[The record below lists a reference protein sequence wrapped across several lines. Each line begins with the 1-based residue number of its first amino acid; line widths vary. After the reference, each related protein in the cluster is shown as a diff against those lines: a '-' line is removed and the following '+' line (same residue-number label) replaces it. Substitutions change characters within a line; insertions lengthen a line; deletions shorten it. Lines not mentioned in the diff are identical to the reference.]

1 MDQIIRNMFPEHHH
15 VHRNGI
21 KVKHNNM
28 KKKLSKQFS
37 FCETGKVRPF
47 LKRRV
52 CGVKDIIAEHENVE
66 ISAVSPNSRHSWHLD
81 DEDGSCTCPG
91 TEMDSAQMNHVCVF
105 KYW

>member
-1 MDQIIRNMFPEHHH
+1 MDHIIRNIFNENH
-15 VHRNGI
+15 VHKTG
-21 KVKHNNM
+21 VKHDKPSM

-37 FCETGKVRPF
+37 FCETSKVRPF

-66 ISAVSPNSRHSWHLD
+66 VFAVSPNSRHSWHLNE
-81 DEDGSCTCPG
+81 EDGSCTCPNA
-91 TEMDSAQMNHVCVF
+91 ELDSAHENNLCVL